1 MEAITKRDGAAAKN
15 KNTIPHLVRLILS
28 LGRKS
33 LELFSFSRNETPPMN
48 FSGSSNAQFISLFP
62 VFVNQESAEQVIRK
76 YYWKNDA
83 HWNEEGHRLV
93 AEALLQPEGGIELPC
108 RPKRQ

>member
-1 MEAITKRDGAAAKN
+1 
-15 KNTIPHLVRLILS
+15 
-28 LGRKS
+28 
-33 LELFSFSRNETPPMN
+33 MN

-62 VFVNQESAEQVIRK
+62 VFVNQEPAEQVIRK

-93 AEALLQPEGGIELPC
+93 ADALLQPNGGILLPEKDVADSKTQP
-108 RPKRQ
+108 RK

>member
-1 MEAITKRDGAAAKN
+1 MKHR
-15 KNTIPHLVRLILS
+15 
-28 LGRKS
+28 
-33 LELFSFSRNETPPMN
+33 PMN

-93 AEALLQPEGGIELPC
+93 ADALLEGNSGIQI
-108 RPKRQ
+108 PKKAKN